1 VYRHVSPQQFEESN
15 VVRTSTALRT
25 VLTAGAMVALA
36 PVPFVR
42 AQDDPADLIVHNG
55 KVLTVD
61 AKFSTAEAVAV
72 RGGKV
77 VAVGKSAD
85 VLKLKGEKTRV
96 IDAGGK
102 TVMPGLYDSHT
113 HPVGAAGSE
122 LGAGVP
128 LLRSIPEVLDHIKKR
143 AAELPEGKWIVIQY
157 AFPTRL
163 KEARFPTK
171 AELDAVAPKH
181 PVLYHAGPA
190 GVANSKA
197 LEVSGV
203 TKDTKDPPAGQVV
216 KDEKTGEPT
225 GMLRNAYGVLKGVP
239 GGGGDA
245 TAAQRRAAVLK
256 LFGLYNEHGIT
267 SIADRNAS
275 RGNLD
280 LYLAFQK
287 EGALTLRINVARS
300 FGAGGSREDIGK
312 RLDDLVGKD
321 GRGGPT
327 GAGDEW
333 VRIGPIKMFL
343 DGGMLNGSAYM
354 RKPWPRG
361 DTYQITQ
368 DDYRGLLFIKPEQL
382 NVVVEEAAKRKWQV
396 TAHCAGEGAM
406 DVLLDAYE
414 FVDKIGPIKDKRFC
428 ITHANFP
435 SQLNLERCK
444 RLGVCAD
451 VQPAWLYKDGGTLV
465 SVLGNERMRWFQ
477 PYKSW
482 LEYTTV
488 GGGSDHM
495 LRFDP
500 LDSTNPWSPWLGIWI
515 TLTRKLENGS
525 VHQPGEVLTRE
536 QAIRLYT
543 INNAFLHNEEKEK
556 GSLEVGKLGDL
567 IVVDRDIM
575 SCPVDEIK
583 DVKVL
588 ATVVGG
594 KVVYE
599 KK

>member
-1 VYRHVSPQQFEESN
+1 MKRLLQ
-15 VVRTSTALRT
+15 
-25 VLTAGAMVALA
+25 AGVFASLLLA
-36 PVPFVR
+36 APASFVHAR
-42 AQDDPADLIVHNG
+42 PDNPADLIVHNG

-61 AKFSTAEAVAV
+61 AKFTTAEAVAV

-77 VAVGKSAD
+77 VAVGTNAD
-85 VLKLKGEKTRV
+85 VLKLKGPKTRV
-96 IDAGGK
+96 IDAGDN

-113 HPVGAAGSE
+113 HPVGAATSE
-122 LGAGVP
+122 MGDATP
-128 LLRSIPEVLDHIKKR
+128 LLRSIPEVLDFIKKR
-143 AAELPEGKWIVIQY
+143 TADTPEGKWIVIRY

-171 AELDAVAPKH
+171 AELDSVAPKH

-239 GGGGDA
+239 GGGDV
-245 TAAQRRAAVLK
+245 TAAPRRAAVLK
-256 LFGLYNEHGIT
+256 LFGLYNQHGIT
-267 SIADRNAS
+267 SVADRNAGRS
-275 RGNLD
+275 DLD
-280 LYLAFQK
+280 LYLALQK
-287 EGALTLRINVARS
+287 DDALTLRINVARS
-300 FGAGGSREDIGK
+300 FGAGGSRDAIAR
-312 RLDDLVGKD
+312 RLDDLVGTD

-361 DTYQITQ
+361 ATYQITQ

-396 TAHCAGEGAM
+396 TAHTAGEGAM

-414 FVDKIGPIKDKRFC
+414 FADKISPIKDKRFC

-451 VQPAWLYKDGGTLV
+451 IQPAWLYKDGGTLV
-465 SVLGNERMRWFQ
+465 KVLGDERMRWFQ

-482 LEYTTV
+482 LEYTTI

-500 LDSTNPWSPWLGIWI
+500 LDSTNPWSPWLGIWV
-515 TLTRKLENGS
+515 TLARKLEAGG
-525 VHQPGEVLTRE
+525 VHQPGEILTRE
-536 QAIRLYT
+536 QAVRLYT
-543 INNAFLHNEEKEK
+543 INNAYLHNEEKEK

-567 IVVDRDIM
+567 IVVDRNIM
-575 SCPVDEIK
+575 TCPVDEIRA
-583 DVKVL
+583 VKVL
-588 ATVVGG
+588 TTVVAG